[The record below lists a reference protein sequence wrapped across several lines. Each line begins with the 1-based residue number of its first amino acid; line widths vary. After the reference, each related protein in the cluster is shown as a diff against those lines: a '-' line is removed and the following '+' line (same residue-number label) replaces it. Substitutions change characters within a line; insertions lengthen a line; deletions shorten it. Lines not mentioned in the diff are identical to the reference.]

1 LTVSVE
7 ALLEPSLEEAAAAV
21 AEALKAR
28 AWLVLAG
35 NCETRY
41 EGRAASGST
50 PGDRIVMVKPDG
62 SVIVHGPRGFKP
74 LNWQPDTS
82 SVEARLHPESGTLE
96 LRAVRRSPREVL
108 IVSCARIYYVAVLRG
123 AEDGGFWL
131 YVNEAEIRDEAM
143 RDPVGVLG
151 ERLRFIEAEKPVEPG
166 FIDALAEDEEG
177 RLVVLEF
184 KRVRA
189 GEDAVRQLLRYV
201 EAVRARTRREVRG
214 VLVAPDA
221 TEAARRLLERSG
233 LELRRIDLRALY
245 ERIRGRRAGRRRS
258 LEDYLGG

>member
-1 LTVSVE
+1 MTVEVE
-7 ALLEPSLEEAAAAV
+7 ASLEPGLGEALSLV
-21 AEALKAR
+21 SGALKAR
-28 AWLVLAG
+28 AWLLLAG
-35 NCETRY
+35 NCETSY

-50 PGDRIVMVKPDG
+50 PGDRVVMVKPDG
-62 SVIVHGPRGFKP
+62 SVIVHGPKGFKP

-82 SVEARLHPESGTLE
+82 SVEARLDSDTLE
-96 LRAVRRSPREVL
+96 LRAVRRSPREILV
-108 IVSCARIYYVAVLRG
+108 IRCARIYYLAVLKG
-123 AEDGGFWL
+123 AEEGGFWL

-166 FIDALAEDEEG
+166 FIDALAEDEQG

-184 KRVRA
+184 KRVKA
-189 GEDAVRQLLRYV
+189 GEEAVKQLLRYV
-201 EAVRARTRREVRG
+201 EALRARTSREVRG

-233 LELRRIDLRALY
+233 LELRRIDLRSLY
-245 ERIRGRRAGRRRS
+245 ERIKGRSAARRRS
-258 LEDYLGG
+258 LVDFLG

>member
-1 LTVSVE
+1 MTVEVE
-7 ALLEPSLEEAAAAV
+7 ASLEPGLGEALSLV
-21 AEALKAR
+21 SEALKAR
-28 AWLVLAG
+28 AWLLLAG
-35 NCETRY
+35 NCETSY

-50 PGDRIVMVKPDG
+50 PGDRVVMVKPDG
-62 SVIVHGPRGFKP
+62 SVIVHGPKGFKP

-82 SVEARLHPESGTLE
+82 SVEARLDSDTLE
-96 LRAVRRSPREVL
+96 LRAVRRSPREILV
-108 IVSCARIYYVAVLRG
+108 IRCARIYYLAVLKG
-123 AEDGGFWL
+123 AEEGGFWL

-166 FIDALAEDEEG
+166 FIDALAEDEQG

-184 KRVRA
+184 KRVKA
-189 GEDAVRQLLRYV
+189 GEEAVKQLLRYV
-201 EAVRARTRREVRG
+201 EALRARTSREVRG

-233 LELRRIDLRALY
+233 LELRRIDLRSLY
-245 ERIRGRRAGRRRS
+245 ERIKGRSAARRRS
-258 LEDYLGG
+258 LVDFLG

>member
-1 LTVSVE
+1 MTVEVE
-7 ALLEPSLEEAAAAV
+7 ASLEPGLGEALSQV
-21 AEALKAR
+21 SEALKAR

-35 NCETRY
+35 NCETSY

-50 PGDRIVMVKPDG
+50 PGDRVVMVKPDG
-62 SVIVHGPRGFKP
+62 SVIVHGPKGFKP

-82 SVEARLHPESGTLE
+82 SVEARLDSDTLE
-96 LRAVRRSPREVL
+96 LRAVRRSPREILV
-108 IVSCARIYYVAVLRG
+108 IRCARIYYLAVLKG
-123 AEDGGFWL
+123 AEEGGFWL

-166 FIDALAEDEEG
+166 FIDALAEDEQG

-184 KRVRA
+184 KRVKA
-189 GEDAVRQLLRYV
+189 GEEAVKQLLRYV
-201 EAVRARTRREVRG
+201 EALRARTSREVRG

-233 LELRRIDLRALY
+233 LELRRIDLRSLY
-245 ERIRGRRAGRRRS
+245 ERIKGRSAARRRS
-258 LEDYLGG
+258 LVDFLG

>member
-1 LTVSVE
+1 MTVEVE
-7 ALLEPSLEEAAAAV
+7 ASLEPGLGEALSLV
-21 AEALKAR
+21 TEALKAR

-35 NCETRY
+35 NCETSY

-62 SVIVHGPRGFKP
+62 SVIVHGPKGFKP

-82 SVEARLHPESGTLE
+82 SVEARLDSDALE
-96 LRAVRRSPREVL
+96 MRAIRRSPREILV
-108 IVSCARIYYVAVLRG
+108 IRCARIYYLAVLKG
-123 AEDGGFWL
+123 AEEGGFWL

-151 ERLRFIEAEKPVEPG
+151 ERLRFIEAEKSVEPG
-166 FIDALAEDEEG
+166 FIDALAEDEQG

-184 KRVRA
+184 KRVKA
-189 GEDAVRQLLRYV
+189 GEEAVKQLLRYV
-201 EAVRARTRREVRG
+201 EALRARTSREVRG

-233 LELRRIDLRALY
+233 LELRRIDLRSLY
-245 ERIRGRRAGRRRS
+245 ERIKGRSAARRRS
-258 LEDYLGG
+258 LVDFLG

>member
-1 LTVSVE
+1 MAAGVE
-7 ALLEPSLEEAAAAV
+7 ARVEPSLEEAHRLAV
-21 AEALKAR
+21 EAVRSK

-35 NCETRY
+35 NCETSY
-41 EGRAASGST
+41 EGRAASSST
-50 PGDRIVMVKPDG
+50 PGDRLVMVKPDG

-82 SVEARLHPESGTLE
+82 SVEARLGPGGLE
-96 LRAVRRSPREVL
+96 LRAVRRSPREILV
-108 IVSCARIYYVAVLRG
+108 VRCPRIYYVALLRG
-123 AEDGGFWL
+123 AEEGGFWL

-143 RDPVGVLG
+143 RDPLEVLG

-166 FIDALAEDEEG
+166 FIDALAEDEQG

-184 KRVRA
+184 KRVKA
-189 GEDAVRQLLRYV
+189 GEEAVRQLLRYV
-201 EAVRARTRREVRG
+201 EALRARSGRPVRG

-221 TEAARRLLERSG
+221 TEAARRLLEVSG
-233 LELRRIDLRALY
+233 LELRRIDLRMLY

-258 LEDYLGG
+258 LEDYLR